1 MTGYPRSAV
10 HAYTRHALE
19 NEINS
24 ASPHKLIL
32 MLFDGALASIAQAR
46 KHIEASQISA
56 KGNAISKAIAIVEE
70 GLRLSLD
77 KNVGGELAQNLDALY
92 EYISHRLLLA
102 NIQNDVAMLDESTQ
116 LLNQLRDAWQG
127 IAPQGGG
134 APTDPASPPPPDAG
148 DRQTASYGKV

>member
-10 HAYTRHALE
+10 HAYTKHALE

-46 KHIEASQISA
+46 LHIGSSQIAA

-92 EYISHRLLLA
+92 EYISHCLLMA
-102 NIQNDVAMLDESTQ
+102 NIQNDIAMLDESST
-116 LLNQLRDAWQG
+116 LLIQLRDAWQA
-127 IAPQGGG
+127 IAPQAGTS
-134 APTDPASPPPPDAG
+134 PTDPVPPAPDSG
-148 DRQTASYGKV
+148 DRNTASYGKV